1 MNKNDH
7 FLSNKPIKKVKAQK
21 QMKNIITSIMLAF
34 SVYSYSQTEQENDS
48 IIETA
53 VNVLD
58 EIVITKKKVLY
69 TQKSD
74 RLVFNVE
81 NSIVSEGGT
90 ALDVLQR
97 APGVVVSQ
105 DGDLSIRG
113 QQGVAVMING
123 KLTQLSQKELANYL
137 KSTTSSNIKQIEV
150 ITNPSSK
157 YDAAGKAGI
166 INIIL
171 KKPSTSGLKGTAFA
185 SYGRGRKNR
194 TSSGANL
201 SYNKNKF
208 GLYGNYSYTFRGEE
222 EHKNFNQTQYTNQTR
237 EQISTKNL
245 QTSITDEPLTSNNF
259 KIGSTYEVSPKTNIE
274 AYVDAKIGRYQ
285 NRADGRNTLVNA
297 INELQFDALTYND
310 SKEKWFDYTYA
321 LSGVHKFNTEG
332 KNMAFDF
339 EYETSK
345 FRSNQFQSAQ
355 NTDLSS
361 ATEINDRRG
370 FIPSQLKVYTGKIDF
385 VNPFKEKQSI
395 EWGFKAS
402 VKNNDNPSVYEYLD
416 NTEWIIDAN
425 STNHFEYKEQIYAA
439 YANYKYQLDKLNIQ
453 AGLRSE
459 YTAIA
464 ILQKTLNEEHKD
476 DYLKWFPSLSLK
488 YEFNNS
494 HSVHTSYS
502 KRINR
507 PSQFDLNPFR
517 FYDDAFNYSQGNPNL
532 IPEITHA
539 AEIGYSW
546 KNTFMSS
553 LYFNSTK
560 DVFTEIYVYNP
571 DNNTTVTSQINVSE
585 SYNYG
590 ANITHT
596 AELFKYWSLNTLF
609 NIFENRFTG
618 NTVNS
623 DTIDPIATINLSI
636 QNSFTITKSLKA
648 EANAQYQSKSNLGIY
663 ERDGFFDF
671 SIGISKQLLSEK
683 GNLKLNITDVFN
695 TNNFYINSAVG
706 QTAINKRYDLDNRIA
721 TIAFTYR
728 I

>member
-345 FRSNQFQSAQ
+345 FRSNQFQSAH

-361 ATEINDRRG
+361 TTEINDRRG

>member
-1 MNKNDH
+1 M
-7 FLSNKPIKKVKAQK
+7 KK
-21 QMKNIITSIMLAF
+21 IITSLMLAF
-34 SVYSYSQTEQENDS
+34 SVYDGYSQTEKETDS
-48 IIETA
+48 IVETTINA
-53 VNVLD
+53 LD
-58 EIVITKKKVLY
+58 EIVISKKKVLY

-90 ALDVLQR
+90 ALDVLSR

-137 KSTTSSNIKQIEV
+137 KATTSSNIKQIEV

-171 KKPSTSGLKGTAFA
+171 KKPNSAGLKGTAFA

-194 TSSGANL
+194 TNSGFNL
-201 SYNKNKF
+201 NYNKDKWGVF
-208 GLYGNYSYTFRGEE
+208 GNYSYTFRGEE
-222 EHKNFNQTQYTNQTR
+222 EHKQFNQTQYTNLTHQ
-237 EQISTKNL
+237 EIASTNH

-259 KIGSTYEVSPKTNIE
+259 KVGTQYEVSPKTNLE
-274 AYVDAKIGRYQ
+274 FYVDAKIGRYE
-285 NRADGRNTLVNA
+285 NMADGTNKVFNTSNQP
-297 INELQFDALTYND
+297 IFDALTYND
-310 SKEKWFDYTYA
+310 SKEKWNDYTYA
-321 LSGVHKFNTEG
+321 FSGTHKFNDEG
-332 KNMAFDF
+332 KNMIFDF

-345 FRSNQFQSAQ
+345 FRSNQFQSAD
-355 NTDLSS
+355 NTAN
-361 ATEINDRRG
+361 ATVVNDRRG
-370 FIPSQLKVYTGKIDF
+370 YIPSQLKVFTGKVDF

-402 VKNNDNPSVYEYLD
+402 IKNNDNPSVYEYYD
-416 NTEWIIDAN
+416 NNEWLIDFN
-425 STNHFEYKEQIYAA
+425 STNHFEYNEQIYAA
-439 YANYKYQLDKLNIQ
+439 YANYKYQLEKLNIQ

-459 YTAIA
+459 YTAIN
-464 ILQKTLNEEHKD
+464 IDQKTLNEEHKD

-488 YEFNNS
+488 YEFTSN
-494 HSVHTSYS
+494 HSAHASYS

-517 FYDDAFNYSQGNPNL
+517 FYDDSFNYSQGNPNL

-539 AEIGYSW
+539 MEIGYAW
-546 KNTFMSS
+546 KSNFMAS

-560 DVFTEIYVYNP
+560 DVFTEVYNYNL
-571 DNNTTVTSQINVSE
+571 DTNTTVTTQINVDK

-590 ANITHT
+590 VNITNT
-596 AELFKYWSLNTLF
+596 SELSKWWSVNTLF
-609 NIFENRFTG
+609 NVFENKFMG
-618 NTVNS
+618 QILNS
-623 DTIDPIATINLSI
+623 NTIDPIMTINLSV
-636 QNSFTITKSLKA
+636 QNSFTITETLKA
-648 EANAQYQSKSNLGIY
+648 EGNAQYQSKSNLGIY
-663 ERDGFFDF
+663 QRDGFFDF
-671 SIGISKQLLSEK
+671 SIGISKQVLAKK
-683 GNLKLNITDVFN
+683 GNIKLNFTDVFN
-695 TNNFYINSAVG
+695 TNNFYIKSAVA
-706 QTAINKRYDLDNRIA
+706 QTTIDKRYDLDNRIA

>member
-1 MNKNDH
+1 
-7 FLSNKPIKKVKAQK
+7 
-21 QMKNIITSIMLAF
+21 MKNILTSIMLAF

-48 IIETA
+48 IVETSI
-53 VNVLD
+53 NVLD

-90 ALDVLQR
+90 ALDVLSR

-171 KKPSTSGLKGTAFA
+171 KKPSNSGLKGTAFT

-194 TSSGANL
+194 TNSGVNL
-201 SYNKNKF
+201 SYNKNKL
-208 GLYGNYSYTFRGEE
+208 GLFGNYSYTFRGEE
-222 EHKNFNQTQYTNQTR
+222 ELKEFNQIQYTDAART
-237 EQISTKNL
+237 QISTKNH

-259 KIGSTYEVSPKTNIE
+259 KVGAQYEISPKTNIE

-285 NRADGRNTLVNA
+285 NMANGTNTVVNA
-297 INELQFDALTYND
+297 MNQLQFDAVTYND

-321 LSGVHKFNTEG
+321 FSGLHKFNTEG

-345 FRSNQFQSAQ
+345 FRSNQFQSS
-355 NTDLSS
+355 NDLSNTT
-361 ATEINDRRG
+361 AVNDRRG
-370 FIPSQLKVYTGKIDF
+370 YIPSQLKVFTGKVDF
-385 VNPFKEKQSI
+385 TNPLKEKQSI

-416 NTEWIIDAN
+416 NNQWVIDAN
-425 STNHFEYKEQIYAA
+425 SSNHFEYKEQIYAA
-439 YANYKYQLDKLNIQ
+439 YANYKYRVGDLSIQ
-453 AGLRSE
+453 GGVRSE
-459 YTAIA
+459 YTAID

-488 YEFNNS
+488 YEFTSS
-494 HSVHTSYS
+494 HSIHASYS

-517 FYDDAFNYSQGNPNL
+517 FYDDPFNYSQGNPNL
-532 IPEITHA
+532 VPEITHT
-539 AEIGYSW
+539 AEVGYAW
-546 KNTFMSS
+546 KSAFMAS
-553 LYFNSTK
+553 LYFNTTK
-560 DVFTEIYVYNP
+560 DVFTDVYNYNP
-571 DNNTTVTSQINVSE
+571 DTNITVTTQINLSK

-590 ANITHT
+590 LNITHS
-596 AELFKYWSLNTLF
+596 AELAKYWSVNTLF
-609 NIFENRFTG
+609 NVFENRFEA
-618 NTVNS
+618 NALNS
-623 DTIDPIATINLSI
+623 STIDPIVTLNLNV
-636 QNSFTITKSLKA
+636 QNSFTITESLKA
-648 EANAQYQSKSNLGIY
+648 EANAQYQSKSNLGVY
-663 ERDGFFDF
+663 ERDGFFDL
-671 SIGISKQLLSEK
+671 SIGVSKQVLAGK
-683 GNLKLNITDVFN
+683 GSFKLNFTDVLN

-706 QTAINKRYDLDNRIA
+706 QTAINKRYNLDNRIA
-721 TIAFTYR
+721 TLAFTYR

>member
-1 MNKNDH
+1 
-7 FLSNKPIKKVKAQK
+7 
-21 QMKNIITSIMLAF
+21 MKNILTSIMLAF

-48 IIETA
+48 IVETSI
-53 VNVLD
+53 NVLD

-90 ALDVLQR
+90 ALDVLSR

-171 KKPSTSGLKGTAFA
+171 KKPSNSGLKGTAFT
-185 SYGRGRKNR
+185 SYARGRKNR
-194 TSSGANL
+194 TNSGMNL
-201 SYNKNKF
+201 SYNKNKL
-208 GLYGNYSYTFRGEE
+208 GVYGNYSYTFRGEE
-222 EHKNFNQTQYTNQTR
+222 ERKKFNQTQYTDETR
-237 EQISTKNL
+237 QQVSTTNH

-259 KIGSTYEVSPKTNIE
+259 KIGTQYEISPKTNIE
-274 AYVDAKIGRYQ
+274 AYVDAKIGRYENMANGTNSVLNSMNQ
-285 NRADGRNTLVNA
+285 P
-297 INELQFDALTYND
+297 QFDAITYND
-310 SKEKWFDYTYA
+310 SKEKWFDYTYVF
-321 LSGVHKFNTEG
+321 SGVHKFNNEG
-332 KNMAFDF
+332 KNMSFDF

-345 FRSNQFQSAQ
+345 FRSNQFQSADDQ
-355 NTDLSS
+355 GSSS
-361 ATEINDRRG
+361 ATPVSDRRG
-370 FIPSQLKVYTGKIDF
+370 YIPSQLRVFTGKVDF
-385 VNPFKEKQSI
+385 TNPLKEKQTL
-395 EWGFKAS
+395 EWGFKGS
-402 VKNNDNPSVYEYLD
+402 IKNNDNPSVYEYFD
-416 NTEWIIDAN
+416 NNQWLIDTN

-439 YANYKYQLDKLNIQ
+439 YANYKYRLGDLNIQ
-453 AGLRSE
+453 GGLRTE
-459 YTAIA
+459 YTAID

-488 YEFNNS
+488 YEFTSS
-494 HSVHTSYS
+494 HSVHASYS

-517 FYDDAFNYSQGNPNL
+517 FYDDPFNYSQGNPNL
-532 IPEITHA
+532 VPEITHA
-539 AEIGYSW
+539 AEIGYAW
-546 KNTFMSS
+546 KSAFMAS
-553 LYFNSTK
+553 LYFNTTK
-560 DVFTEIYVYNP
+560 DVFTEVYNYDP
-571 DNNTTVTSQINVSE
+571 SSNITVTTQINVSK

-596 AELFKYWSLNTLF
+596 AELAKYWSVNTLF
-609 NIFENRFTG
+609 NVFENRFMG
-618 NTVNS
+618 NVLNS
-623 DTIDPIATINLSI
+623 STITPIVTANLSV
-636 QNSFTITKSLKA
+636 QNSFTITESLKA
-648 EANAQYQSKSNLGIY
+648 EANAQYQSKSNLGVY
-663 ERDGFFDF
+663 QRDGFFDL
-671 SIGISKQLLSEK
+671 SIGVSKQILAGK
-683 GNLKLNITDVFN
+683 GNFKLNFTDVLN
-695 TNNFYINSAVG
+695 TNNFYINSVVG

-721 TIAFTYR
+721 TLAFTYR

>member
-1 MNKNDH
+1 
-7 FLSNKPIKKVKAQK
+7 
-21 QMKNIITSIMLAF
+21 MKNILTSIMLAF
-34 SVYSYSQTEQENDS
+34 SVYSYSQTEKEKDS
-48 IIETA
+48 LVETSI
-53 VNVLD
+53 NVLD

-90 ALDVLQR
+90 ALDVLSR

-171 KKPSTSGLKGTAFA
+171 KKPSTSGIKGTAFA

-194 TSSGANL
+194 TNSGVNL
-201 SYNKNKF
+201 SYNKDKF
-208 GLYGNYSYTFRGEE
+208 GVYGNYSYTFRGEE
-222 EHKNFNQTQYTNQTR
+222 ERKEFNQTQYKDITR
-237 EQISTKNL
+237 QQIDTKNY
-245 QTSITDEPLTSNNF
+245 QTSTTDEPLTSNNF
-259 KIGSTYEVSPKTNIE
+259 KIGTTYEVSPKTNLE
-274 AYVDAKIGRYQ
+274 FYVDAKLGRYE
-285 NRADGRNTLVNA
+285 NIADGRNTLTNA
-297 INELQFDALTYND
+297 LNQVQFDASTYND
-310 SKEKWFDYTYA
+310 SKEKWNDYTYA
-321 LSGVHKFNTEG
+321 FSGVHKFNAEG
-332 KNMAFDF
+332 KNMSFDF

-355 NTDLSS
+355 NIDPSNPND
-361 ATEINDRRG
+361 INDRRG
-370 FIPSQLKVYTGKIDF
+370 FIPSQLKVFTGKVDF
-385 VNPFKEKQSI
+385 TNPLKEKQSI

-402 VKNNDNPSVYEYLD
+402 LKNNDNPSVYEYND
-416 NTEWIIDAN
+416 NNQWIIDLN

-439 YANYKYQLDKLNIQ
+439 YANYKYQIGDLNIQ
-453 AGLRSE
+453 GGLRSE
-459 YTAIA
+459 YTAIN
-464 ILQKTLNEEHKD
+464 ILQRTLNEEHKD

-488 YEFNNS
+488 YELTSN
-494 HSVHTSYS
+494 HSVHASYS

-517 FYDDAFNYSQGNPNL
+517 FYDDSFNYSQGNPNL
-532 IPEITHA
+532 VPEITHA
-539 AEIGYSW
+539 AEIGYAW
-546 KNTFMSS
+546 KSNFMSS

-560 DVFTEIYVYNP
+560 DVFTEVYTYDP
-571 DNNTTVTSQINVSE
+571 STNTTVTSQINVSK

-596 AELFKYWSLNTLF
+596 AELYKFWSINTLF
-609 NIFENRFTG
+609 NIFENRFMG
-618 NTVNS
+618 NIVNS
-623 DTIDPIATINLSI
+623 DTIDPIVTLNLSV
-636 QNSFTITKSLKA
+636 QNSFTITESLKA
-648 EANAQYQSKSNLGIY
+648 EANAQYQSKSNLGVY
-663 ERDGFFDF
+663 QRDGFFDF
-671 SIGISKQLLSEK
+671 SIGVSKQVLANK
-683 GNLKLNITDVFN
+683 GSIKLNVTDIFN
-695 TNNFYINSAVG
+695 TNNFYINSTVG

-721 TIAFTYR
+721 TLSFTYR

>member
-1 MNKNDH
+1 
-7 FLSNKPIKKVKAQK
+7 
-21 QMKNIITSIMLAF
+21 MKNILTSIMLAF
-34 SVYSYSQTEQENDS
+34 SVYSYSQTEKEKDS
-48 IIETA
+48 LVETSI
-53 VNVLD
+53 NVLD

-90 ALDVLQR
+90 ALDVLSR

-171 KKPSTSGLKGTAFA
+171 KKPSTSGIKGTAFA

-194 TSSGANL
+194 TNSGVNL
-201 SYNKNKF
+201 SYNKDKF
-208 GLYGNYSYTFRGEE
+208 GVYGNYSYTFRGEE
-222 EHKNFNQTQYTNQTR
+222 ERKEFNQTQYTDITR
-237 EQISTKNL
+237 QQIDTKNY
-245 QTSITDEPLTSNNF
+245 QTSTTDEPLTSNNF
-259 KIGSTYEVSPKTNIE
+259 KIGTTYEVSPKTNLE
-274 AYVDAKIGRYQ
+274 FYVDAKLGRYE
-285 NRADGRNTLVNA
+285 NIANGRNSLSNA
-297 INELQFDALTYND
+297 QNQLLFDASTYND
-310 SKEKWFDYTYA
+310 SKEKWNDYTYA
-321 LSGVHKFNTEG
+321 FSGVHKFNTEG
-332 KNMAFDF
+332 KNMSFDF

-355 NTDLSS
+355 NIDPSNPND
-361 ATEINDRRG
+361 INDRRG
-370 FIPSQLKVYTGKIDF
+370 FIPSQLKVFTGKVDF
-385 VNPFKEKQSI
+385 TNPLKEKQSI

-402 VKNNDNPSVYEYLD
+402 LKNNDNPSVYEYND
-416 NTEWIIDAN
+416 NNQWIIDLN

-439 YANYKYQLDKLNIQ
+439 YANYKYQIGDLNIQ
-453 AGLRSE
+453 GGLRSE
-459 YTAIA
+459 YTAIN
-464 ILQKTLNEEHKD
+464 ILQRTLNEEHKD

-488 YEFNNS
+488 YELTSN
-494 HSVHTSYS
+494 HSVHASYS

-517 FYDDAFNYSQGNPNL
+517 FYDDSFNYSQGNPNL
-532 IPEITHA
+532 VPEITHA
-539 AEIGYSW
+539 AEIGYAW
-546 KNTFMSS
+546 KSNFMSS

-560 DVFTEIYVYNP
+560 DVFTEVYTYDP
-571 DNNTTVTSQINVSE
+571 GNNTTVTSQINVSK

-596 AELFKYWSLNTLF
+596 AELYKFWSINTLF
-609 NIFENRFTG
+609 NIFENRFMG
-618 NTVNS
+618 NIVNS
-623 DTIDPIATINLSI
+623 DTIDPIVTLNLSV
-636 QNSFTITKSLKA
+636 QNSFTITESLKA
-648 EANAQYQSKSNLGIY
+648 EANAQYQSKSNLGVY
-663 ERDGFFDF
+663 QRDGFFDF
-671 SIGISKQLLSEK
+671 SIGISKQVLANK
-683 GNLKLNITDVFN
+683 GSIKLNVTDIFN
-695 TNNFYINSAVG
+695 TNNFYINSTVG

-721 TIAFTYR
+721 TLSFTYR

>member
-1 MNKNDH
+1 
-7 FLSNKPIKKVKAQK
+7 
-21 QMKNIITSIMLAF
+21 MKNIITSIVLAF
-34 SVYSYSQTEQENDS
+34 SVCSYSQTEKEKDS
-48 IIETA
+48 IIETSI
-53 VNVLD
+53 NVLD
-58 EIVITKKKVLY
+58 EIVITKKKVLF

-90 ALDVLQR
+90 ALDVLSR

-113 QQGVAVMING
+113 QQGVAVLING

-171 KKPSTSGLKGTAFA
+171 KKTSTSGLKGTAFA

-194 TSSGANL
+194 TNSGVNL
-201 SYNKNKF
+201 SYNKNKL
-208 GLYGNYSYTFRGEE
+208 GIYGNYSYTFRGEE
-222 EHKNFNQTQYTNQTR
+222 ERKEFNQTQFTDLSRQ
-237 EQISTKNL
+237 EVSTKNH

-259 KIGSTYEVSPKTNIE
+259 KIGSTFEISPKTNIE
-274 AYVDAKIGRYQ
+274 AYVDAKIGRYE
-285 NRADGRNTLVNA
+285 NIANGRNTLVNT
-297 INELQFDALTYND
+297 INQPLFDAITYND

-321 LSGVHKFNTEG
+321 FSGVHKFNTEG

-345 FRSNQFQSAQ
+345 FRSNQFQSAE
-355 NTDLSS
+355 NADSPSS
-361 ATEINDRRG
+361 TITNDRRG
-370 FIPSQLKVYTGKIDF
+370 YIPSQLNVFTGKIDF
-385 VNPFKEKQSI
+385 TNPLAEKKSI
-395 EWGFKAS
+395 EWGFKS
-402 VKNNDNPSVYEYLD
+402 SLKNNDNPSVYEYYD
-416 NTEWIIDAN
+416 YQWIIDVS
-425 STNHFEYKEQIYAA
+425 STNNFEYKEQIYAA
-439 YANYKYQLDKLNIQ
+439 YTNYKQQIGNLNIQ
-453 AGLRSE
+453 GGLRSE
-459 YTAIA
+459 FTVID
-464 ILQKTLNEEHKD
+464 IFQKTSNEEHKY
-476 DYLKWFPSLSLK
+476 DYLKWFPSISLK
-488 YEFNNS
+488 YEFTNN

-539 AEIGYSW
+539 AEVGYTW
-546 KNTFMSS
+546 KSAFMAS
-553 LYFNSTK
+553 LYFNTTK
-560 DVFTEIYVYNP
+560 DVFTEVYHYNP
-571 DNNTTVTSQINVSE
+571 DTNITVTTQINLSE

-596 AELFKYWSLNTLF
+596 AELTKYWSVNTLF
-609 NIFENRFTG
+609 NVFENRFI
-618 NTVNS
+618 NAVNS
-623 DTIDPIATINLSI
+623 DTINPITTINASV
-636 QNSFTITKSLKA
+636 QNSFVITKSLKA

-663 ERDGFFDF
+663 ERDSFFDF
-671 SIGISKQLLSEK
+671 SIGISKQVFAEK
-683 GNLKLNITDVFN
+683 GNLKLNVTDIFN
-695 TNNFYINSAVG
+695 TNNFYINSVIG

>member
-1 MNKNDH
+1 MNKKDH

-259 KIGSTYEVSPKTNIE
+259 KIGSTYEVSSKTNIE

-361 ATEINDRRG
+361 TTEINDRRG
-370 FIPSQLKVYTGKIDF
+370 FIPSQLKVYTGKVDF

>member
-1 MNKNDH
+1 
-7 FLSNKPIKKVKAQK
+7 
-21 QMKNIITSIMLAF
+21 MKNLITSMMLAF
-34 SVYSYSQTEQENDS
+34 SVYSYSQTEKEKDS
-48 IIETA
+48 IVETSI
-53 VNVLD
+53 NVLD

-90 ALDVLQR
+90 ALDVLSR

-171 KKPSTSGLKGTAFA
+171 KKPSTSGLKGTAFT

-194 TSSGANL
+194 TNSGVNL

-208 GLYGNYSYTFRGEE
+208 GVYGNYSYTFRGEE
-222 EHKNFNQTQYTNQTR
+222 EHKEFNQIQYTDLTR
-237 EQISTKNL
+237 QQISTKNP

-259 KIGSTYEVSPKTNIE
+259 KIGTQYEISPKTNVE

-285 NRADGRNTLVNA
+285 NMADGTNRLLNA
-297 INELQFDALTYND
+297 MDQVQFDAITYND

-321 LSGVHKFNTEG
+321 FSGVHKFNTEG
-332 KNMAFDF
+332 KNMSFDF

-345 FRSNQFQSAQ
+345 FRSNQFQSAD
-355 NTDLSS
+355 NVDTSS
-361 ATEINDRRG
+361 STVINDRRG
-370 FIPSQLKVYTGKIDF
+370 YIPSQLRVFTGKVDF
-385 VNPFKEKQSI
+385 TNPLKEKQSI

-402 VKNNDNPSVYEYLD
+402 LKNNDNPSVYEFYD
-416 NTEWIIDAN
+416 NNQWVIDAN

-439 YANYKYQLDKLNIQ
+439 YANYKYQVGDFNIQ
-453 AGLRSE
+453 GGLRSE
-459 YTAIA
+459 YTAIN

-488 YEFNNS
+488 YEFTND
-494 HSVHTSYS
+494 HSIHTSYS

-517 FYDDAFNYSQGNPNL
+517 FYDDSFNYSQGNPNL
-532 IPEITHA
+532 VPEITHA
-539 AEIGYSW
+539 AEIGYAW
-546 KNTFMSS
+546 KSTFMSS
-553 LYFNSTK
+553 LYFNTTK
-560 DVFTEIYVYNP
+560 DVFTEVYNYDP
-571 DNNTTVTSQINVSE
+571 DTNTTITTQINVSK

-590 ANITHT
+590 ANITHS
-596 AELFKYWSLNTLF
+596 AELFKYWSVNTLF
-609 NIFENRFTG
+609 NIFENRFMG
-618 NTVNS
+618 NNVNS
-623 DTIDPIATINLSI
+623 NTIDPIVTLNLNV
-636 QNSFTITKSLKA
+636 QNSFTITESLKA
-648 EANAQYQSKSNLGIY
+648 EANAQFQSKSNLGIY
-663 ERDGFFDF
+663 ERDAFFDF
-671 SIGISKQLLSEK
+671 SVGISKQVLTGK
-683 GNLKLNITDVFN
+683 GNIKLNFTDIFN
-695 TNNFYINSAVG
+695 TNNFYINSVIG
-706 QTAINKRYDLDNRIA
+706 QTSINKRYELDNRIA
-721 TIAFTYR
+721 TLAFTYR

>member
-1 MNKNDH
+1 
-7 FLSNKPIKKVKAQK
+7 
-21 QMKNIITSIMLAF
+21 MKNIITSIMLAF

-48 IIETA
+48 IVETSI
-53 VNVLD
+53 NVLD

-90 ALDVLQR
+90 ALDVLSR

-171 KKPSTSGLKGTAFA
+171 KKPSTSGLKGTAFT
-185 SYGRGRKNR
+185 SFGRGRKNR
-194 TSSGANL
+194 TNSGVNL
-201 SYNKNKF
+201 SYNKNKL
-208 GLYGNYSYTFRGEE
+208 GVYGNYSYTFRGEE
-222 EHKNFNQTQYTNQTR
+222 ERKEFNQTQYTDQNRQ
-237 EQISTKNL
+237 QVSTTNH
-245 QTSITDEPLTSNNF
+245 QTSVTDEPLTSNNF
-259 KIGSTYEVSPKTNIE
+259 KIGSQYEISSKTNVE
-274 AYVDAKIGRYQ
+274 AYVDAKIGRYE
-285 NRADGRNTLVNA
+285 NIADGTNTILNA
-297 INELQFDALTYND
+297 MNQPHFDAVTYND

-321 LSGVHKFNTEG
+321 FSGVHKFNTEG
-332 KNMAFDF
+332 KNMSFDF
-339 EYETSK
+339 EYETSR
-345 FRSNQFQSAQ
+345 FRSNQFQSAD
-355 NTDLSS
+355 DLSN
-361 ATEINDRRG
+361 TTNINDRRG
-370 FIPSQLKVYTGKIDF
+370 YIPSQLRVFTGKIDF
-385 VNPFKEKQSI
+385 TNPLKEKNSV

-402 VKNNDNPSVYEYLD
+402 LKNNDNPSIYEYLNND
-416 NTEWIIDAN
+416 EWVIDAN

-439 YANYKYQLDKLNIQ
+439 YANYKYQIDNLNIQ
-453 AGLRSE
+453 GGLRTE
-459 YTAIA
+459 YTAID

-488 YEFNNS
+488 YEFTSS
-494 HSVHTSYS
+494 HSVHASYS

-517 FYDDAFNYSQGNPNL
+517 FYDDSFNYSQGNPNL
-532 IPEITHA
+532 VPEITHA
-539 AEIGYSW
+539 AEIGYAW
-546 KNTFMSS
+546 KNAFMAS
-553 LYFNSTK
+553 LYFNTTK
-560 DVFTEIYVYNP
+560 DVFTEVYVYNP
-571 DNNTTVTSQINVSE
+571 DNNTTVTSQINVSK

-596 AELFKYWSLNTLF
+596 AELAKYWSVNTLF
-609 NIFENRFTG
+609 NVFENRFMG
-618 NTVNS
+618 NVLNS
-623 DTIDPIATINLSI
+623 STINPIVTLNLSV
-636 QNSFTITKSLKA
+636 QNSFTITESLKA
-648 EANAQYQSKSNLGIY
+648 EANVQYQSKSNLGVY
-663 ERDGFFDF
+663 ERDGFFDL
-671 SIGISKQLLSEK
+671 SIGISKQVLAGK
-683 GNLKLNITDVFN
+683 GNFKLNVTDVFN
-695 TNNFYINSAVG
+695 TNNFYINSVVG

-721 TIAFTYR
+721 TLAFTYR